1 MKPIEFD
8 AIGCKDAA
16 IRGPVRA
23 MDVQIV
29 EGLLRLL
36 ATATALFLLADSAH
50 AAPRT
55 ATPDIGAM
63 TRAVDSYFA
72 AQPNYESG
80 DLITRSQIAD
90 VLAALDDAGVRVPN
104 AEKITQR
111 GLDDSS
117 FVVRELSTPAGR
129 KFMRKLAQNPG
140 TFAHLDRLSTIPRGE
155 ALIRDLVRDKGGD
168 KLIEY
173 LATTKGGHKMG
184 RMMTA
189 VPDGGDL
196 NKPTGRIYTVADL
209 VAALKTAWE
218 QSSPQ

>member
-23 MDVQIV
+23 LSPQIV
-29 EGLLRLL
+29 EVPLRLL
-36 ATATALFLLADSAH
+36 AFVTALILLAGFTQ

-55 ATPDIGAM
+55 ATPDIGTV
-63 TRAVDSYFA
+63 TRAVEAYFA
-72 AQPNYESG
+72 SQPNYEPG

-90 VLAALDDAGVRVPN
+90 VLATLDNAGAPVPN
-104 AEKITQR
+104 AEKIAQR

-155 ALIRDLVRDKGGD
+155 TLIRDLLRDKGGD

-184 RMMTA
+184 RMMAA
-189 VPDGGDL
+189 VPEGGDL

-209 VAALKTAWE
+209 VAALKTAWA